1 MQWRRVLR
9 ENGEHS
15 VDRTFLSPTS
25 LRNFLV
31 DVQKSSQKPSVL
43 TCARSLSLSSCS
55 LFFYVPFSL
64 FHWCNSLPLSMPPV
78 KASCSIL
85 DRREPTRVGKRTLSK
100 NTDVLMCVC
109 VCFSAVVMLP
119 CCSVSELKR
128 TLYKLGRAV
137 D

>member
-43 TCARSLSLSSCS
+43 TCARSLSLFVFLVLLRSV
-55 LFFYVPFSL
+55 LIVPL
-64 FHWCNSLPLSMPPV
+64 V
-78 KASCSIL
+78 
-85 DRREPTRVGKRTLSK
+85 
-100 NTDVLMCVC
+100 
-109 VCFSAVVMLP
+109 
-119 CCSVSELKR
+119 
-128 TLYKLGRAV
+128 
-137 D
+137 